1 VGDPGVTVPVPKDE
15 AEGVNETDGLPDTDL
30 VLVKVTVPELLLE
43 GDPDVV

>member
-1 VGDPGVTVPVPKDE
+1 VPVLKE
-15 AEGVNETDGLPDTDL
+15 ETEGDKESDGLAVTDL